1 MFLALLR
8 ARSMTALSFWLTWMA
23 TLCWVPAAGLLGL
36 VWAACLV
43 WARAGAPATT
53 VVAMAAA
60 VATTIARVLKRAMV
74 MACSLYGHSRES
86 GHADPRTHVYAPDN
100 AAPEPKSRKAVKA
113 NRPHAPEARARFREG
128 AYKGLP
134 QRQRSRCLGAT
145 IARNGLRPARS
156 PRYVGRQ
163 AQ

>member
-60 VATTIARVLKRAMV
+60 TATIARVLKRAMV
-74 MACSLYGHSRES
+74 MACSLYGHSREAATPIPAPMS
-86 GHADPRTHVYAPDN
+86 MPQITLLRNQNLPRA
-100 AAPEPKSRKAVKA
+100 
-113 NRPHAPEARARFREG
+113 
-128 AYKGLP
+128 
-134 QRQRSRCLGAT
+134 
-145 IARNGLRPARS
+145 
-156 PRYVGRQ
+156 
-163 AQ
+163 